1 MDEKGLVRRCRA
13 GEPGARQE
21 MYETYAGRVLAVCRR
36 YIRDAD
42 RARDLVHD
50 TFLKA
55 WDSLDRFRPLRAGSL
70 GAWLCQ
76 IAVHLSVDE
85 LRRGR
90 HFLEIPDQVRDDEEG
105 VRADGESVRN
115 IARTGHGAR
124 EPGREEPPVDPDRL
138 RQIPVEELIE
148 LIASLPEGYRT
159 VFNLFC
165 LDGCSHREI
174 AQLLGITEKTSQTQY
189 LKARRRL
196 AAMITAKYGHD
207 DEEN

>member
-1 MDEKGLVRRCRA
+1 MDEKSLVRRCRA

-42 RARDLVHD
+42 LARDLVHD

-55 WDSLDRFRPLRAGSL
+55 WDSLDRFRPRRAGSL

-76 IAVHLSVDE
+76 IAVHLTVDE

-105 VRADGESVRN
+105 VR
-115 IARTGHGAR
+115 HGAH
-124 EPGREEPPVDPDRL
+124 EPGPEEPPVDPDRL
-138 RQIPVEELIE
+138 RQIPVEALIE

-207 DEEN
+207 DEEK

>member
-55 WDSLDRFRPLRAGSL
+55 WESLDRFRPRRAGSL

-76 IAVHLSVDE
+76 IAVHLTVDE

-124 EPGREEPPVDPDRL
+124 EPEREEPPVDPDRL
-138 RQIPVEELIE
+138 RQIPVEELIG

-165 LDGCSHREI
+165 LDGYTHREI

-196 AAMITAKYGHD
+196 VAMITAKYGHD
-207 DEEN
+207 DEEK

>member
-1 MDEKGLVRRCRA
+1 MDEKSLVRRCRA

-55 WDSLDRFRPLRAGSL
+55 WESLDRFRPRRAGSL

-76 IAVHLSVDE
+76 IAVHLTVDE

-105 VRADGESVRN
+105 VR
-115 IARTGHGAR
+115 HGAR
-124 EPGREEPPVDPDRL
+124 EPGPEEPPVDPDRL

-165 LDGCSHREI
+165 LDGDTHREI

-189 LKARRRL
+189 FKARRRL

-207 DEEN
+207 DEEK

>member
-1 MDEKGLVRRCRA
+1 MDEKSLVRRCRA
-13 GEPGARQE
+13 GEPGGRQE

-55 WDSLDRFRPLRAGSL
+55 WESLDRFRPRRAGSL

-76 IAVHLSVDE
+76 IAVHLTVDE

-105 VRADGESVRN
+105 VR
-115 IARTGHGAR
+115 HGAR
-124 EPGREEPPVDPDRL
+124 EPGPEEPPVDPDRL
-138 RQIPVEELIE
+138 RQIPVEELID

-165 LDGCSHREI
+165 LDGYSHREI

-189 LKARRRL
+189 FKARRRL

-207 DEEN
+207 DEEK

>member
-1 MDEKGLVRRCRA
+1 
-13 GEPGARQE
+13 

-55 WDSLDRFRPLRAGSL
+55 WESLDRFRPRRAGSF

-76 IAVHLSVDE
+76 IAVHLTVDE

-90 HFLEIPDQVRDDEEG
+90 HFLEIPDQVRDDG
-105 VRADGESVRN
+105 GSFRDDGGSIRN
-115 IARTGHGAR
+115 GGRTGNDG
-124 EPGREEPPVDPDRL
+124 PEEPPVDPDRL
-138 RQIPVEELIE
+138 RQIPVEELIG

-159 VFNLFC
+159 VFNLYVFE
-165 LDGCSHREI
+165 DKSHQEI
-174 AQLLGITEKTSQTQY
+174 ARLLGISVGTSSSQLCRAKNMLADMIREY
-189 LKARRRL
+189 NDKKRL
-196 AAMITAKYGHD
+196 PR
-207 DEEN
+207 

>member
-1 MDEKGLVRRCRA
+1 MDEKSLVRRCRA

-55 WDSLDRFRPLRAGSL
+55 WESLDRFRPRRAGSL

-76 IAVHLSVDE
+76 IAVHLTVDE

-105 VRADGESVRN
+105 VR
-115 IARTGHGAR
+115 HGAR
-124 EPGREEPPVDPDRL
+124 EPGPEEPPVDPDRL

-165 LDGCSHREI
+165 LDGYTHREI

-189 LKARRRL
+189 FKARRRL

-207 DEEN
+207 DEEK